1 MSYKM
6 GQYRAT
12 IKYLTCVPIACFGKQ
27 GPQQRQG
34 DTGPKK
40 PPGETQRSCDNVH
53 GRQYDLHEEEE
64 EGKAGCK
71 EGDGQGECKLMY
83 HLYPTYPQAILDAME
98 KEREEQELAEALEK
112 ENEPVVEFYN
122 VCNNGGK
129 PKRRTYTTD

>member
-1 MSYKM
+1 MCPHRLLRKA
-6 GQYRAT
+6 GTAT
-12 IKYLTCVPIACFGKQ
+12 TTGRHGTQEAAG
-27 GPQQRQG
+27 G
-34 DTGPKK
+34 DTKS
-40 PPGETQRSCDNVH
+40 SCDNVH

-71 EGDGQGECKLMY
+71 EGDGQVECKLMY

>member
-1 MSYKM
+1 MSPSLASESRDRNND
-6 GQYRAT
+6 RAT
-12 IKYLTCVPIACFGKQ
+12 RDP
-27 GPQQRQG
+27 
-34 DTGPKK
+34 
-40 PPGETQRSCDNVH
+40 RSRRGRHKDNVH

-112 ENEPVVEFYN
+112 ENEPVIEFYN